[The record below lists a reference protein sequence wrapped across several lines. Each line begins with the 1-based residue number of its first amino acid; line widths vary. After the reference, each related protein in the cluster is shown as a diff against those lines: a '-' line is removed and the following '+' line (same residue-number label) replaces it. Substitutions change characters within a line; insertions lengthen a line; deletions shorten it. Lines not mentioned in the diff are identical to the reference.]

1 MCTRRCDVLSTTTE
15 PKRFTEF
22 LPYTYQYVS
31 MFQNVQRR
39 PSSKLLPLCNCKEQ
53 TVCTSPRG
61 ARSTLWSMRSC
72 PWRIL
77 APPAPLPERN
87 GGGAQALMPPPA
99 GSDQLLG
106 GDGAVAV
113 GVEEAPHVASA
124 HHCALHGHRRRARRV
139 DDRPVVRQIRLE
151 RPARPARRR
160 VREEE
165 GAQLGGGKGAR
176 ACRKVPRKLTDG
188 AAAARRARGARAVG
202 VGRGEDGLGV
212 LLRREGRLPA
222 ARGAVTRRS
231 LHEWRLS
238 LSAVHGRAPPPAADR
253 GEPRA
258 SGGGATRRR
267 PGAAAPRGRGRTT
280 RSR

>member
-1 MCTRRCDVLSTTTE
+1 MKLLLLWYEAAAFPSVKLLLFLPSSRLQAWRASMSARGRGRPSPLSTACASR
-15 PKRFTEF
+15 KA
-22 LPYTYQYVS
+22 LDAAS
-31 MFQNVQRR
+31 SR
-39 PSSKLLPLCNCKEQ
+39 PRSHWLLPMCDRSRP
-53 TVCTSPRG
+53 TSWCLAPC
-61 ARSTLWSMRSC
+61 ARSQDARPMLSFASY
-72 PWRIL
+72 PPRIVDL
-77 APPAPLPERN
+77 
-87 GGGAQALMPPPA
+87 
-99 GSDQLLG
+99 
-106 GDGAVAV
+106 
-113 GVEEAPHVASA
+113 
-124 HHCALHGHRRRARRV
+124 
-139 DDRPVVRQIRLE
+139 DDRPVVGQVRLE

-258 SGGGATRRR
+258 SGGGATRRGLR
-267 PGAAAPRGRGRTT
+267 QQW
-280 RSR
+280 S